1 MLYYVY
7 IISYTF
13 FFSRTS
19 QGVSRFH
26 CYILCKIVF
35 WRYLSPSSSHLF
47 FFLSL
52 CARAHVHLFF
62 FLFFFFSDKCHLWFV
77 YKVYVCII
85 HSYVLRVYA
94 LHSCFIHIHIY
105 ICVYQ
110 RVCVCVCVCVYVCVD
125 PCVRT
130 RLIHLFIAYHLCRVV
145 TNYTYIV
152 QGFFFFSFARLLL
165 LEFASSDCIHLLSL
179 KYMQRGCHGTP
190 RAVHRIRGN
199 TSRKFSFF

>member
-1 MLYYVY
+1 MEV
-7 IISYTF
+7 SFPF
-13 FFSRTS
+13 FFSS
-19 QGVSRFH
+19 
-26 CYILCKIVF
+26 
-35 WRYLSPSSSHLF
+35 F

-62 FLFFFFSDKCHLWFV
+62 FLFFFFQINVTCDSCIKCTFV
-77 YKVYVCII
+77 LSIPMF
-85 HSYVLRVYA
+85 LRVYA

-110 RVCVCVCVCVYVCVD
+110 RVCVCVCVCMCVCVCVD

-152 QGFFFFSFARLLL
+152 QGFFFFFRPAVAPRVCVQRLHTSPKPKVYATRLPWDP
-165 LEFASSDCIHLLSL
+165 AGRS
-179 KYMQRGCHGTP
+179 P
-190 RAVHRIRGN
+190 N
-199 TSRKFSFF
+199 SRKYISKILVFLT

>member
-62 FLFFFFSDKCHLWFV
+62 FLFFFFQINVTCDSCIKCTFV
-77 YKVYVCII
+77 LSIPMF
-85 HSYVLRVYA
+85 LRVYA

-105 ICVYQ
+105 IYACISVY
-110 RVCVCVCVCVYVCVD
+110 VYVYACVCVCVD

-152 QGFFFFSFARLLL
+152 QGFFFSFARLLL

>member
-105 ICVYQ
+105 IYACIS
-110 RVCVCVCVCVYVCVD
+110 VYVCVYA
-125 PCVRT
+125 CVCMCVLIRVCARAWYIYLSRIISVASLQITRT
-130 RLIHLFIAYHLCRVV
+130 LYKD
-145 TNYTYIV
+145 
-152 QGFFFFSFARLLL
+152 FFFFLSPGCC
-165 LEFASSDCIHLLSL
+165 SSSL
-179 KYMQRGCHGTP
+179 RPATAY
-190 RAVHRIRGN
+190 I
-199 TSRKFSFF
+199 S

>member
-62 FLFFFFSDKCHLWFV
+62 FLFFFFQINVTCDSCIKCTFV
-77 YKVYVCII
+77 LSIPMFYVYMHFIHVLYIYIYIYACISVYV
-85 HSYVLRVYA
+85 YVYA
-94 LHSCFIHIHIY
+94 
-105 ICVYQ
+105 
-110 RVCVCVCVCVYVCVD
+110 CVYVCV
-125 PCVRT
+125 
-130 RLIHLFIAYHLCRVV
+130 LIRVC
-145 TNYTYIV
+145 
-152 QGFFFFSFARLLL
+152 AR
-165 LEFASSDCIHLLSL
+165 A
-179 KYMQRGCHGTP
+179 
-190 RAVHRIRGN
+190 
-199 TSRKFSFF
+199 

>member
-62 FLFFFFSDKCHLWFV
+62 FLFFFFQINVTCDSCIKCTFV
-77 YKVYVCII
+77 LSIPMF
-85 HSYVLRVYA
+85 LRVYA

-110 RVCVCVCVCVYVCVD
+110 RVCVCVCVCVCVLIRVCARAWYIYLSRIISVASLQIT
-125 PCVRT
+125 RT
-130 RLIHLFIAYHLCRVV
+130 LYK
-145 TNYTYIV
+145 
-152 QGFFFFSFARLLL
+152 GFFFSFARLLL

>member
-47 FFLSL
+47 FFSL
-52 CARAHVHLFF
+52 YAHVHMCIYFF
-62 FLFFFFSDKCHLWFV
+62 FSFFFSDKCHLWFV

-85 HSYVLRVYA
+85 HSYVFTCICTSFMFYTYTYIYMRVSA
-94 LHSCFIHIHIY
+94 CM
-105 ICVYQ
+105 CMCM
-110 RVCVCVCVCVYVCVD
+110 RVCVCVD

-152 QGFFFFSFARLLL
+152 QGFFFFFRPAVAPRVCVQRLHTSPKPKVYATRLPWDP
-165 LEFASSDCIHLLSL
+165 AGRS
-179 KYMQRGCHGTP
+179 P
-190 RAVHRIRGN
+190 N
-199 TSRKFSFF
+199 SRKYISKILVFLT

>member
-1 MLYYVY
+1 MRTCTCAS
-7 IISYTF
+7 I
-13 FFSRTS
+13 FFS
-19 QGVSRFH
+19 
-26 CYILCKIVF
+26 
-35 WRYLSPSSSHLF
+35 LF
-47 FFLSL
+47 FFQINVTCDSCIKCTFVLSIPM
-52 CARAHVHLFF
+52 F
-62 FLFFFFSDKCHLWFV
+62 
-77 YKVYVCII
+77 
-85 HSYVLRVYA
+85 LRVYA

-110 RVCVCVCVCVYVCVD
+110 RVSACMCMRVCVCVD

-130 RLIHLFIAYHLCRVV
+130 RLIHLFIAHHLCRVV

-152 QGFFFFSFARLLL
+152 QGFFFSFARLLL